1 MTTASALIAAR
12 NNPQLTQAL
21 APSYGAAIRVTT
33 TPSTNS
39 FDAAPYSMR
48 PKAGPLWSRTITSW
62 IIVSW
67 RWVVGSSPGIRL
79 HSAKRTMKRLTITI
93 RREAPAEVHSAPSPA
108 PSSVDSE
115 REPEVRTSA
124 RRPRN
129 SAGSAR
135 QENVASRAAPMP
147 SNGEPVSSAA
157 SPVKNRDRAKRYA
170 KSTKSPLKE
179 MSGAWLPKGSSVPAT
194 NGVVAATTAAARY
207 TPLAVLLKTESF
219 RKHFTWT

>member
-1 MTTASALIAAR
+1 MTTASTLTAAR

-62 IIVSW
+62 IIVSS
-67 RWVVGSSPGIRL
+67 RWVAGSSTGIRL
-79 HSAKRTMKRLTITI
+79 HSAKMTMKRLTIHI
-93 RREAPAEVHSAPSPA
+93 RKEALAEVHSAPSPA

-115 REPEVRTSA
+115 SEPELRTSA

-135 QENVASRAAPMP
+135 QENVASRAPPMP

-157 SPVKNRDRAKRYA
+157 STVKKRDRVKRYA
-170 KSTKSPLKE
+170 KRTKSPLKE
-179 MSGAWLPKGSSVPAT
+179 MSGAWLPKGSSVPSTSGAA
-194 NGVVAATTAAARY
+194 AATTGAARN
-207 TPLAVLLKTESF
+207 TQLVVLLKIQCL
-219 RKHFTWT
+219 